1 MAKTAIKVTAAEP
14 SFTEQIDVLREKL
27 QAELDRRVEHQRK
40 GCPGVPRGAVELCLT
55 RGSWCLCS
63 VIRELEEKDKKQ

>member
-27 QAELDRRVEHQRK
+27 LEHQRK
-40 GCPGVPRGAVELCLT
+40 DCPGVPRGAVELCLT

-63 VIRELEEKDKKQ
+63 VIRELEEKDKQ